1 MGSEGTRTAAASWR
15 SPSLSRQ
22 SEPTLGSPTRTPTP
36 TAVPAPE
43 RTDGCRK
50 DCTAALQAME
60 PILSPGLS
68 TAWTLCVCVCVCVC
82 SVQMCARV
90 CWMHPDL
97 RTGTRTAPPPSPPA
111 PFLWGF
117 TCTLELAAPPGARNT
132 MMGVCWGTADS
143 TLEIKVPMGSG
154 CVPALLGGPGGV
166 AEG

>member
-22 SEPTLGSPTRTPTP
+22 SEPTRGSPTRTPTP

-82 SVQMCARV
+82 SVQMRARV
-90 CWMHPDL
+90 CWMHPEL
-97 RTGTRTAPPPSPPA
+97 RTGTRTAPPPPSPSPISMGLHLH
-111 PFLWGF
+111 FGVG
-117 TCTLELAAPPGARNT
+117 CPPRRSEHYDG
-132 MMGVCWGTADS
+132 G
-143 TLEIKVPMGSG
+143 
-154 CVPALLGGPGGV
+154 LLGNSRQHTGNKGPNGVRLCPCTAGGSR
-166 AEG
+166 GGG